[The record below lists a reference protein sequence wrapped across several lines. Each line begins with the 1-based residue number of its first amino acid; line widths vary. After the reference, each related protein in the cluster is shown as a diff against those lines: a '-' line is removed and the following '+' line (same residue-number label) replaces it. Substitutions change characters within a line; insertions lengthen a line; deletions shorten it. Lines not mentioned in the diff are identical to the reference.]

1 MTDLGDGIHAIMK
14 FARLEGKLPLASG
27 SVGIASE
34 PPLSPRRSSVV
45 AGAIGNALEWYDFA
59 TYGYFS
65 AVIGRN
71 FFPSDSPTTSLLSAF
86 AVFAAAFFMR
96 PIGGIVFGHIG
107 DRYGRKAALLL
118 SAALMA
124 VSTFAMGCLPTYAS
138 AGILAPILL
147 VVLRLGQGLS
157 VGGEYTSSAIFLSE
171 TAEPARRGL
180 TGSLACIGA
189 AGGILLGS
197 ISGTIVTGLLTPEE
211 VQAWGWR
218 LPFLA
223 GIVLG
228 AFIFVL
234 RRHMDDRHMD
244 AALAVDAAPADHRSP
259 LRAAVEI
266 DGAAMVRAFAMN
278 LGLACAFYVVFVY
291 LVTYLHTVS
300 GLPQHTAFLINSL
313 AMVVQAVCIPI
324 AGALSDRFG
333 RKRVLTLTGAGLTLL
348 SWPLFILL
356 ASGQVALIVA
366 SQIAFA
372 VLIAGYASVVPT
384 AFVEMFQQRARCTAL
399 AISFN
404 ASMALVGGTAPMAA
418 TWIVHHLAF
427 PTGPGLYIA
436 LLSAISLAAVLTMR
450 DQTGRSLA

>member
-1 MTDLGDGIHAIMK
+1 MQSTPPYG
-14 FARLEGKLPLASG
+14 
-27 SVGIASE
+27 E
-34 PPLSPRRSSVV
+34 PPLPISPGAIADGPKVPGAARRRSVV
-45 AGAIGNALEWYDFA
+45 AGAIGNTLEWYDFA

-96 PIGGIVFGHIG
+96 PIGGVVFGHIG
-107 DRYGRKAALLL
+107 DRYGRKTALLL
-118 SAALMA
+118 SAGLMA
-124 VSTFAMGCLPTYAS
+124 VSTFLMGCLPTYAS
-138 AGILAPILL
+138 AGLLAPVLL

-171 TAEPARRGL
+171 TAAPARRGL

-197 ISGTIVTGLLTPEE
+197 IAGTLVTGLLTPED
-211 VQAWGWR
+211 VHQWGWR
-218 LPFLA
+218 LPFLF

-228 AFIFVL
+228 VFIFAL
-234 RRHMDDRHMD
+234 RRHIDDDHVETVFRED
-244 AALAVDAAPADHRSP
+244 RAPTDQRSP
-259 LRAAVEI
+259 LRTAVAI
-266 DGAAMVRAFAMN
+266 DGSAMLRAFAMN
-278 LGLACAFYVVFVY
+278 LGLACGFYVVFVY
-291 LVTYLHTVS
+291 LVTFMHTVS

-333 RKRVLTLTGAGLTLL
+333 RKRVLVLTGAGLTIL
-348 SWPLFILL
+348 SWPLFMLL
-356 ASGQVALIVA
+356 TTGDTLLIVLSQVA
-366 SQIAFA
+366 FA
-372 VLIAGYASVVPT
+372 ILIAGNAAVVPT
-384 AFVEMFQQRARCTAL
+384 AFVEMFQHRSRCTAL

-418 TWIVHHLAF
+418 TWIVHHLAW
-427 PTGPGLYIA
+427 PTGPGLYVA
-436 LLSAISLAAVLTMR
+436 VLSAISLAAVLTMR
-450 DQTGRSLA
+450 DRTGESLA

>member
-1 MTDLGDGIHAIMK
+1 MK
-14 FARLEGKLPLASG
+14 FAPPEGGVLLASG
-27 SVGIASE
+27 SLGTAAGHAPE
-34 PPLSPRRSSVV
+34 PTRPLRRPSVV
-45 AGAIGNALEWYDFA
+45 AGAIGNTLEWYDFA

-65 AVIGRN
+65 VVVGRN
-71 FFPSDSPTTSLLSAF
+71 FFPSDNPTTSLLSAF

-118 SAALMA
+118 SAGLMA

-138 AGILAPILL
+138 AGLLAPVLL

-197 ISGTIVTGLLTPEE
+197 IFGTLITGLLTPEQME
-211 VQAWGWR
+211 AWGWR
-218 LPFLA
+218 VPFLF

-234 RRHMDDRHMD
+234 RRQMEERPVG
-244 AALAVDAAPADHRSP
+244 AAPTAAPAAPLPPSVQRSP
-259 LRAAVEI
+259 LRAAVEV
-266 DGAAMVRAFAMN
+266 DGSAMLRAFAMN

-291 LVTYLHTVS
+291 LVTYLHTES
-300 GLPQHTAFLINSL
+300 GLPQHTAFLINTL

-324 AGALSDRFG
+324 SGALSDRYG
-333 RKRVLTLTGAGLTLL
+333 RKRVLVLTGAGLTVLA
-348 SWPLFILL
+348 WPLFVLL
-356 ASGQVALIVA
+356 TSGQIALIIL
-366 SQIAFA
+366 SQVVFA
-372 VLIAGYASVVPT
+372 VLIAGYAAVVPT
-384 AFVEMFQQRARCTAL
+384 AFVEMFQHRSRCTAL

-418 TWIVHHLAF
+418 TWIVHHLAW

-436 LLSAISLAAVLTMR
+436 VLSAISLAAVVTMR
-450 DQTGRSLA
+450 DRTGTSLA

>member
-1 MTDLGDGIHAIMK
+1 MQSTPPYG
-14 FARLEGKLPLASG
+14 
-27 SVGIASE
+27 E
-34 PPLSPRRSSVV
+34 PPLPISSDAIADGPKVPGAARRRSVV
-45 AGAIGNALEWYDFA
+45 AGAIGNTLEWYDFA

-107 DRYGRKAALLL
+107 DRYGRKTALLL
-118 SAALMA
+118 SAGLMA
-124 VSTFAMGCLPTYAS
+124 VSTFLMGCLPTYAS
-138 AGILAPILL
+138 AGLLAPVLL

-171 TAEPARRGL
+171 TAAPARRGL

-197 ISGTIVTGLLTPEE
+197 IAGTLVTGLLTPED
-211 VQAWGWR
+211 VHQWGWR
-218 LPFLA
+218 LPFLF

-228 AFIFVL
+228 VFIFAL
-234 RRHMDDRHMD
+234 RRHIDD
-244 AALAVDAAPADHRSP
+244 DHVETVFREDRTLTDQRSP
-259 LRAAVEI
+259 LRTAVEI
-266 DGAAMVRAFAMN
+266 DGSAMLRAFAMN
-278 LGLACAFYVVFVY
+278 LGLACGFYVVFVY
-291 LVTYLHTVS
+291 LVTFMHTVS

-333 RKRVLTLTGAGLTLL
+333 RKRVLVLTGAGLTIL
-348 SWPLFILL
+348 SWPLFMLL
-356 ASGQVALIVA
+356 TTGDTLLIVLSQVA
-366 SQIAFA
+366 FA
-372 VLIAGYASVVPT
+372 ILIAGNAAVVPT
-384 AFVEMFQQRARCTAL
+384 AFVEMFQHRSRCTAL

-418 TWIVHHLAF
+418 TWIVHHLAW
-427 PTGPGLYIA
+427 PTGPGLYVA
-436 LLSAISLAAVLTMR
+436 VLSAISLAAVLTMR
-450 DQTGRSLA
+450 DRTGESLA

>member
-1 MTDLGDGIHAIMK
+1 MQSTPPYG
-14 FARLEGKLPLASG
+14 
-27 SVGIASE
+27 E
-34 PPLSPRRSSVV
+34 PPLPISPGAIADGPKVPGATRRRSVV
-45 AGAIGNALEWYDFA
+45 AGAIGNTLEWYDFA

-107 DRYGRKAALLL
+107 DRYGRKTALLL
-118 SAALMA
+118 SAGLMA
-124 VSTFAMGCLPTYAS
+124 VSTFLMGCLPTYAS
-138 AGILAPILL
+138 AGLLAPVLL

-171 TAEPARRGL
+171 TAAPARRGL

-197 ISGTIVTGLLTPEE
+197 IAGTLVTGLLTPED
-211 VQAWGWR
+211 VHQWGWR
-218 LPFLA
+218 LPFLF

-228 AFIFVL
+228 VFIFAL
-234 RRHMDDRHMD
+234 RRHIDD
-244 AALAVDAAPADHRSP
+244 DHVETVFREDRTPTDQRSP
-259 LRAAVEI
+259 LRTAVEI
-266 DGAAMVRAFAMN
+266 DGSAMLRAFAMN
-278 LGLACAFYVVFVY
+278 LGLACGFYVVFVY
-291 LVTYLHTVS
+291 LVTFMHTVS

-333 RKRVLTLTGAGLTLL
+333 RKRVLVLTGAGLTIL
-348 SWPLFILL
+348 SWPLFMLL
-356 ASGQVALIVA
+356 TTGDTLLIVLSQVA
-366 SQIAFA
+366 FA
-372 VLIAGYASVVPT
+372 ILIAGNAAVVPT
-384 AFVEMFQQRARCTAL
+384 AFVEMFQHRSRCTAL

-418 TWIVHHLAF
+418 TWIVHHLAW
-427 PTGPGLYIA
+427 PTGPGLYVA
-436 LLSAISLAAVLTMR
+436 VLSAISLAAVLTMR
-450 DQTGRSLA
+450 DRTGESLA

>member
-1 MTDLGDGIHAIMK
+1 MQSTPPYG
-14 FARLEGKLPLASG
+14 
-27 SVGIASE
+27 E
-34 PPLSPRRSSVV
+34 PPLPISSDAIADGPKVPGAARRRSVV
-45 AGAIGNALEWYDFA
+45 AGAIGNTLEWYDFA

-107 DRYGRKAALLL
+107 DRYGRKTALLL
-118 SAALMA
+118 SAGLMA
-124 VSTFAMGCLPTYAS
+124 VSTFLMGCLPTYAS
-138 AGILAPILL
+138 AGLLAPVLL

-171 TAEPARRGL
+171 TAAPARRGL

-197 ISGTIVTGLLTPEE
+197 IAGTLVTGLLTPED
-211 VQAWGWR
+211 VHQWGWR
-218 LPFLA
+218 LPFLF

-228 AFIFVL
+228 VFIFAL
-234 RRHMDDRHMD
+234 RRHIDDDHVETVFRED
-244 AALAVDAAPADHRSP
+244 RAPTDQRSP
-259 LRAAVEI
+259 LRTAVEI
-266 DGAAMVRAFAMN
+266 DGSAMLRAFAMN
-278 LGLACAFYVVFVY
+278 LGLACGFYVVFVY
-291 LVTYLHTVS
+291 LVTFMHTVS

-333 RKRVLTLTGAGLTLL
+333 RKRVLVLTGAGLTIL
-348 SWPLFILL
+348 SWPLFMLL
-356 ASGQVALIVA
+356 TTGDTLLIVLGQVA
-366 SQIAFA
+366 FA
-372 VLIAGYASVVPT
+372 ILIAGNAAVVPT
-384 AFVEMFQQRARCTAL
+384 AFVEMFQHRSRCTAL

-418 TWIVHHLAF
+418 TWIVHHLAW
-427 PTGPGLYIA
+427 PTGPGLYVA
-436 LLSAISLAAVLTMR
+436 VLSAISLAAVLTMR
-450 DQTGRSLA
+450 DRTGESLA